1 MKERADLLISAFSGG
16 AIPLPR
22 LCDRARARCG
32 SASGSGPG
40 GSGPGGSVRGSAS
53 RFPSGLQSK
62 DMRSAGLRSE
72 GMRSEGRRR
81 FETVPALLFCFLLLA
96 SSLSSCGGD
105 PLAGKINPLPI
116 DIVRDD
122 PPDEGKRRRFRRY
135 GGSSRRSGG
144 SDSDSDSGSS
154 AEELWEAKC
163 SELSRLMGEG
173 DYTAAANLIGRDDS
187 SVREFLGLSRSRQS
201 EWLNNLFAEGSACRR
216 PSPPAPAPGT
226 PPPRVGGGG
235 GVTPSPPPAA
245 TTTSVSGVCPVQTPT
260 GNKLADF
267 RLDFQDVGGNNVI
280 EYYKS
285 GFIAASGGTAKTAN
299 KGSSNP
305 AQSSIRAIIIDERK
319 SSPADKQIWLDG
331 AKISSFSH
339 TGRTWYFY
347 GYQGKRHRLRYA
359 AAYTEGAVRYYRFDI
374 LTGAPPAGA
383 LDDLARLGGQQFIPV
398 YLAYELSGSCYYVHL
413 PSS

>member
-32 SASGSGPG
+32 SGPG
-40 GSGPGGSVRGSAS
+40 GSASGSGPGGSVRGSAS

-62 DMRSAGLRSE
+62 DMRSA

-135 GGSSRRSGG
+135 GGSSRRSSG
-144 SDSDSDSGSS
+144 SDSDSGSS

-173 DYTAAANLIGRDDS
+173 EYTAAANLIGRDDS

-245 TTTSVSGVCPVQTPT
+245 IITTVNSVCPAQAPSA
-260 GNKLADF
+260 NKLADI
-267 RLDFQDVGGNNVI
+267 RGIPRDAGGDNVV

-285 GFIAASGGTAKTAN
+285 GFIDSNGGTAKTSN
-299 KGSSNP
+299 IGSSAP
-305 AQSSIRAIIIDERK
+305 DQTVIRAIIIDERK
-319 SSPADKQIWLDG
+319 TSPNEASIWLDRNQ
-331 AKISSFSH
+331 ISGFSPS
-339 TGRTWYFY
+339 GRTWYFY
-347 GYQGKRHRLRYA
+347 GFQGKRFSLNPVSG
-359 AAYTEGAVRYYRFDI
+359 YTAGSVSYYSFRVVYDSQST
-374 LTGAPPAGA
+374 LT
-383 LDDLARLGGQQFIPV
+383 DLTQLGGRTIAV
-398 YLAYELSGSCYYVHL
+398 YLAYELSGSCHYVHL